1 MTERPKVHSASQKEL
16 DKVEKQFEE
25 FNDNIKDLV
34 SARSPDVKPE
44 ETEKQTKMSSNEI
57 RNAKDIYLKPS
68 KTLPDR
74 QKFNEKFRKDWE
86 YQQEYVNFVAE
97 HKELIGETIE
107 FWAHPFGGV
116 GATYWEVPTNKPI
129 WAPRY
134 VAEQIQRKSYH
145 RLVMT
150 NTTTQTSGVGTFY
163 GQLASD
169 TKIQRLDAYPV
180 RDMKSH
186 FGSKGF

>member
-1 MTERPKVHSASQKEL
+1 MTERPKVNSASQKEL

-34 SARSPDVKPE
+34 SARSPDAKPE
-44 ETEKQTKMSSNEI
+44 ESERQTKMSSNEI

-86 YQQEYVNFVAE
+86 FQKEYVHFIAE

-107 FWAHPFGGV
+107 FWTHPFGGV
-116 GATYWEVPTNKPI
+116 GAEYWEVPTNKPI

-180 RDMKSH
+180 REMKSH

>member
-1 MTERPKVHSASQKEL
+1 MTERPKVNSASQKEL

-25 FNDNIKDLV
+25 FNDNVKDLV
-34 SARSPDVKPE
+34 AARSSDAPSQDS
-44 ETEKQTKMSSNEI
+44 EKQTKMSSNEI